1 MDERQLQ
8 LKQMKKAYR
17 QLRAKAGRSWRV
29 LGWLFFVI
37 WLPVTGITLFV
48 LFNHVPFVQLID
60 SRIWEPVKAVLNLG
74 IDYAYFWR
82 LAERYGLMV
91 SVFSGVLWLL
101 SAVLAGWK
109 RSAVRKSDEYLSYRT
124 LKLTLETEKA
134 EK

>member
-8 LKQMKKAYR
+8 LKEMKKNYK
-17 QLRAKAGRSWRV
+17 QLRAKAGWGWRLPSWLLFV
-29 LGWLFFVI
+29 L
-37 WLPVTGITLFV
+37 WLPVTGITMFV

-60 SRIWEPVKAVLNLG
+60 SRLWESVKAVLNLR

-82 LAERYGLMV
+82 LAERYGLIV

-101 SAVLAGWK
+101 FAVLAGWK
-109 RSAVRKSDEYLSYRT
+109 RSTVRKSDEYLTYRT